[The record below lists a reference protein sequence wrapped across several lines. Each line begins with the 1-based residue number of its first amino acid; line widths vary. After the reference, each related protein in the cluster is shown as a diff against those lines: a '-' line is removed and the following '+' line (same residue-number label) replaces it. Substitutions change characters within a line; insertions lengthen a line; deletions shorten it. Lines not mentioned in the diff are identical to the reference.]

1 VRDEL
6 LDQGAQTAEGTSE
19 VDMVKAALLALDEAL
34 QKAREDL
41 VAMQVVAAERETTL
55 ASAEAQLQL
64 NRATLE
70 GAWSWQS

>member
-1 VRDEL
+1 
-6 LDQGAQTAEGTSE
+6 
-19 VDMVKAALLALDEAL
+19 
-34 QKAREDL
+34 
-41 VAMQVVAAERETTL
+41 MQVVAAERETTL